1 MTALASDWLQPGLPA
16 DGQVPVVVPDAGGQA
31 PELLARH
38 APVGD
43 PELPD
48 AEAAGQ
54 HCLHRDQAQGDP
66 AYNHNIERN
75 VRNSM
80 SGKTAK
86 RKGSGFEREI
96 SKYLNEKLGIHS
108 YRTPLSGAISNLR
121 ADLMGTP
128 DLHVECKRTEKFQIY
143 AALEQ
148 AEKARDKKTLVTVVN
163 RRNKMT
169 TGESL
174 VVMRLDE
181 WLSLYE
187 AYLQHKGLK

>member
-1 MTALASDWLQPGLPA
+1 
-16 DGQVPVVVPDAGGQA
+16 
-31 PELLARH
+31 
-38 APVGD
+38 
-43 PELPD
+43 
-48 AEAAGQ
+48 
-54 HCLHRDQAQGDP
+54 
-66 AYNHNIERN
+66 
-75 VRNSM
+75 M

-96 SKYLNEKLGIHS
+96 AKYLNEKLGINS
-108 YRTPLSGAISNLR
+108 YRTPLSGSISNLR

-148 AEKARDKKTLVTVVN
+148 AEKARDKNTLVTVVN

>member
-1 MTALASDWLQPGLPA
+1 
-16 DGQVPVVVPDAGGQA
+16 
-31 PELLARH
+31 
-38 APVGD
+38 
-43 PELPD
+43 
-48 AEAAGQ
+48 
-54 HCLHRDQAQGDP
+54 
-66 AYNHNIERN
+66 
-75 VRNSM
+75 M

-96 SKYLNEKLGIHS
+96 AKYLNEKLGINS
-108 YRTPLSGAISNLR
+108 YRTPLSGAIQNLR

-148 AEKARDKKTLVTVVN
+148 AEKARDKGTLVTVIN

-181 WLSLYE
+181 WLELYRR
-187 AYLQHKGLK
+187 YLQSEGLK